1 MLGLLDQRDHRGEW
15 PLLTVETEV
24 NGDSKSTNERG
35 YPWLVRWARR
45 AGTWPVQETWLLS
58 ALSAQY
64 KLFTSSPYTTYFNLC
79 VPIAQQPGH
88 AVVQGR
94 LSLNVCLRS

>member
-1 MLGLLDQRDHRGEW
+1 MK
-15 PLLTVETEV
+15 EV
-24 NGDSKSTNERG
+24 L
-35 YPWLVRWARR
+35 PWLVSWARR
-45 AGTWPVQETWLLS
+45 AGTRDLA

-64 KLFTSSPYTTYFNLC
+64 KLFTSSPYTILIY
-79 VPIAQQPGH
+79 VSPIPIAQQPGH